1 MSPFLEKLRLLNRK
15 YAKAAV
21 VVLRVLLGVVFIFS
35 GFVKA
40 DDLRGFIYKLEE
52 YLSVLDWTLPRTVT
66 LTIGMTVAAVEA
78 LCGLSLLIGA
88 YRRVVPF
95 IMGLMMAVMLPLT
108 AWLYFVNPISDC
120 GCFGDAIILSN
131 GATFLKNILIT
142 IGVIY
147 LIKYNKYVRLR
158 LFHPELHWLAVMGG
172 MAYMAALSLTCYNVQ
187 PVIDFRPYPEESNL
201 IKDIESD
208 GSEVEFLYTKDG
220 EEKVFTA
227 DNLPDETW
235 TYVDRIPSETNSE
248 NEGLAVYDGDEEVSQ
263 DVIASSGKQMIYVVP
278 EMNRID
284 LSYTYFVNELY
295 RKCLESNI
303 DFIALL
309 ATDTEGIE
317 WWKDYSM
324 ANYACYSADDTE
336 LKSLVRGKMS
346 IVYTEDGI
354 IKWKRT
360 ISSLVDT
367 YLNNKGT
374 GTFPDNIVFDL
385 RHYFY
390 KITIIFAAWLIFIG
404 IIQILIQIKT
414 KKQKK

>member
-1 MSPFLEKLRLLNRK
+1 MRLLLG
-15 YAKAAV
+15 AA
-21 VVLRVLLGVVFIFS
+21 FIFS

-40 DDLRGFIYKLEE
+40 DDLRGFIFKLEE

-66 LTIGMTVAAVEA
+66 LTLGMTVAAVEA

-88 YRRVVPF
+88 YRRVVPV

-108 AWLYFVNPISDC
+108 GWLYFANPIADC

-142 IGVIY
+142 ICVIY

-158 LFHPELHWLAVMGG
+158 LFHPELHWLVMMGAT
-172 MAYMAALSLTCYNVQ
+172 AYMVALSLICYNVQ
-187 PVIDFRPYPEESNL
+187 PAIDFRPYPEGSNL
-201 IKDIESD
+201 IKDIEND
-208 GSEVEFLYTKDG
+208 GSEVKFLYTKDG
-220 EEKVFTA
+220 QEKTFTA

-235 TYVDRIPSETNSE
+235 TYVDRIASETTSDSG
-248 NEGLAVYDGDEEVSQ
+248 GLAVYDGDEEVAEY
-263 DVIASSGKQMIYVVP
+263 VIANTGRQMIYVVP

-295 RKCLESNI
+295 RKCQENNI

-309 ATDTEGIE
+309 ATDTDGIE

-324 ANYACYSADDTE
+324 ANYECYSADDTE

-346 IVYTEDGI
+346 IVYTENGI

-367 YLNNKGT
+367 YQDNKDT

-385 RHYFY
+385 QHYFN
-390 KITIIFAAWLIFIG
+390 KITIIFAAWLAFLSL
-404 IIQILIQIKT
+404 IQIIIQIKT
-414 KKQKK
+414 KKKTNDRIHQR